1 MPKSKKIKF
10 SEAINLGLKIA
21 MKKDKNLI
29 CYGLGVTDPKAIF
42 GTCSDLE
49 NIFGKSRVFDVPC
62 SENALTES
70 QLVVLLAV

>member
-29 CYGLGVTDPKAIF
+29 YYGLGYRSK
-42 GTCSDLE
+42 S
-49 NIFGKSRVFDVPC
+49 NIWNMFRLRKYFW
-62 SENALTES
+62 
-70 QLVVLLAV
+70 QK